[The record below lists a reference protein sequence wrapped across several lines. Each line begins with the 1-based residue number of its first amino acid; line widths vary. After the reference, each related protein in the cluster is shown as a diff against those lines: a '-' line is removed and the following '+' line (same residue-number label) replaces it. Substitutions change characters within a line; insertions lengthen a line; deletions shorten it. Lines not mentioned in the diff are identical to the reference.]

1 MRLFALI
8 VVTILCVSTIP
19 ASSAGGDGLHWNG
32 YNLDRPAI
40 PNRVLVDAEGNN
52 YSIQR
57 VNSDVTVVAFIFTT
71 CVDVCPVITNNL
83 LTAASQLGDVDYEF
97 ISITVDPATDTPEVL
112 KAYMEDSGATWPHLT
127 GELED
132 LELVWDD
139 FQIEVETTVVH
150 SHDHEEDENVSNH
163 DDHSG
168 HDSHDESSGAG
179 TVTLIMPDGNESVH
193 QIMPTGWDQL
203 TAAAYQNNWTINST
217 EGQWGNFVT
226 GINGDESPSDY
237 SWWWELHAWN
247 ESTSSWEGSSLGIDS
262 EDAGRL
268 AFAPNSTDDSMIPIP
283 DMEND
288 TFVVVLSDDT
298 NDSSTLSQVNA
309 WHMTLA
315 ALDSFEA
322 PSSQYGHYMSS
333 IDNVSAPDDY
343 SWWWQLHYW
352 NMTSDSWDESELGMD
367 NLNDQMYIAW
377 APNSTMDSMIPS
389 PLQEDDENDSHDDHS
404 DHNGHDDMEEE
415 TEEDNTSSGTTTST
429 SHSTQ
434 TFILDEDW
442 NPMVVF
448 LGYDWNVD
456 DFVDD
461 VERAASKAAGH
472 DNSDDDSSLPGF
484 TIVTLSASLGLAIIA
499 ARREE

>member
-1 MRLFALI
+1 MRWFCVVI
-8 VVTILCVSTIP
+8 VTLLCISTIP
-19 ASSAGGDGLHWNG
+19 PGSADGDGVHWNG
-32 YNLDRPAI
+32 YNLDRDSI
-40 PNRVLVDAEGNN
+40 PNRVLTDTDGNN
-52 YSIQR
+52 YSLQT
-57 VNSDVTVVAFIFTT
+57 VNADVTVVAFIFTT

-83 LTAASQLGDVDYEF
+83 LSAQSQLEDVDYEF
-97 ISITVDPATDTPEVL
+97 ISITVDPATDSPEVL
-112 KAYMEDSGATWPHLT
+112 KAYMEDYGATWPHLT

-139 FQIEVETTVVH
+139 FEVSVITEEIESH
-150 SHDHEEDENVSNH
+150 SHDEDSVNS
-163 DDHSG
+163 
-168 HDSHDESSGAG
+168 
-179 TVTLIMPDGNESVH
+179 TVYDVLPS
-193 QIMPTGWDQL
+193 GWDQL
-203 TAAAYQNNWTINST
+203 TASAYQNNWTINAS
-217 EGQWGNFVT
+217 ESQWGHYIT

-237 SWWWELHAWN
+237 SWWWELHSWN
-247 ESTSSWEGSSLGIDS
+247 ESSSSWEGSSLGIDS
-262 EDAGRL
+262 VDYGHL
-268 AFAPNSTDDSMIPIP
+268 AFAPNSTDDSMIPMP

-288 TFVVVLSDDT
+288 SFAVMFSDGT

-322 PSSQYGHYMSS
+322 PSSQWGHYMSS

-352 NMTSDSWDESELGMD
+352 NMTSDSWEESSLGMD
-367 NLNDQMYIAW
+367 TLYDQSHIAW

-389 PLQEDDENDSHDDHS
+389 PHQEEHDSHDDHGS
-404 DHNGHDDMEEE
+404 DDGMQEGGGETVTVVMPEENHTATE
-415 TEEDNTSSGTTTST
+415 TTIST

-448 LGYDWNVD
+448 LGYDWDVD
-456 DFVDD
+456 DFVED
-461 VERAASKAAGH
+461 VERAAHSA
-472 DNSDDDSSLPGF
+472 DNHGDDDSGLPGF
-484 TIVTLSASLGLAIIA
+484 TFVTVSAGLGLAIIA